1 MRKIRFG
8 VVGTNFVT
16 DWVIAGARQD
26 PRFELAAVCSR
37 TRERAAEF
45 AARHGI
51 ARTFVSLEEMA
62 ASDAIDAVYIATP
75 NCMHA
80 AQAVCCMERGKHV
93 LCEKPMASNAR
104 EVRTM
109 IEASRRN
116 GVALME
122 AVKTTLTPNFMALRE
137 ALPKA
142 GTIRRY
148 FSAFCQYSSRYD
160 KFKEGIVL
168 NAFRPELSNGAMMD
182 IGIYTIYPMVV
193 LFGRPR
199 RISASGILL
208 SSGVDAQ
215 GTVDFDYGEMNATVL
230 YSKIADSRLPSEI
243 EGEEGTL
250 LLDTIHDIHR
260 VTRFPRRGAASDR
273 GPETVG
279 ESVGVEP
286 DRDRYYYEI
295 AEFIDLIEQGRP
307 ESAVN
312 SHANSLATLEII
324 DEVRRQLGVVY
335 PADGAC

>member
-104 EVRTM
+104 EVRAM

-230 YSKIADSRLPSEI
+230 YSCGSRGRLRPPDWSV
-243 EGEEGTL
+243 L
-250 LLDTIHDIHR
+250 R
-260 VTRFPRRGAASDR
+260 NRRIC
-273 GPETVG
+273 P
-279 ESVGVEP
+279 
-286 DRDRYYYEI
+286 
-295 AEFIDLIEQGRP
+295 
-307 ESAVN
+307 
-312 SHANSLATLEII
+312 
-324 DEVRRQLGVVY
+324 VRRSGTSITTKWPSSWTSSNRAAGSRPSIVTKIRWPPSGSSTRY
-335 PADGAC
+335 AGSWGWSIRPT